1 MCASSPHPTA
11 AMIESNNA
19 LRLYLLHTGILE
31 SSELLVFEVVHWDI
45 LYREIKNTIST
56 FEVKQLGLETI
67 SR

>member
-11 AMIESNNA
+11 AMIESNYA
-19 LRLYLLHTGILE
+19 FRLYLLHTGVLE
-31 SSELLVFEVVHWDI
+31 SSELLVFEAVHWDI

-56 FEVKQLGLETI
+56 FEVKQLGLETV